1 MKKGLIKILLI
12 IVLVCAMAA
21 PAMAEKVLRWA
32 SQGDA
37 LTYDPM
43 SQNEGPT
50 ISASRQIY
58 ETLIIRNY
66 RQEKEPCL
74 ATSWKVLDP
83 KTWEFKLR
91 QGIKFHDGTP
101 FTAEDVVF
109 SFKRAM
115 SPTSEFKGYIPS
127 VVDVKAIDNSTV
139 HLMTSGP
146 NPIMPD
152 QVTNIFIMSKKWCEN
167 HNAVQPQN
175 FKEKQEMYTVR
186 NANGT
191 GPFKLELR
199 EPDIKTIVMKNP
211 TWWRLKENP
220 HNIDRIIYTPITN
233 AATRVAAL
241 LSGEVDFVLDPPF
254 QDLARI
260 SASPNLK
267 TQQISQIRTIFYGLD
282 QGSAEL
288 RSSNIKGKNPFK
300 DKRVR
305 QAINMAID
313 RSSIQKVVMR
323 GLSVPAAV
331 ITAPG
336 VHGYPQELDKKLPP
350 LDLEKAKRL
359 LAEAGYPNGF
369 EVAMDVPNDRYNND
383 EAIGQATVG
392 MLGKIG
398 IKVKLV
404 SQSKSLHF
412 PKISKRTSD
421 FYMLGWG
428 VPTLDSAYVF
438 SYLYQKDG
446 QWNAT
451 GYDNPRVNQLTKEIN
466 VETNLPKRDAM
477 IAEVWKIVNDDVVY
491 IPLHHQVIVWAMK
504 KNLELPI
511 DAQDAPQFRFGR
523 IQ

>member
-1 MKKGLIKILLI
+1 MKTIILALFILFFAFSPAQAENVIK
-12 IVLVCAMAA
+12 
-21 PAMAEKVLRWA
+21 WA

-37 LTYDPM
+37 LTFDPM

-50 ISASRQIY
+50 ITASRQTY
-58 ETLIIRNY
+58 ETLVIRDY
-66 RQEKEPCL
+66 KQQKEPCL

-91 QGIKFHDGTP
+91 QGVKFHDGTP

-127 VVDVKAIDNSTV
+127 VVDVKAVDNFTA
-139 HLMTSGP
+139 HLITSGP

-152 QVTNIFIMSKKWCEN
+152 QVTNIFIMSKKWCEK
-167 HNAVQPQN
+167 HNSVQPQN
-175 FKEKQEMYTVR
+175 FKGKQEMYTVR

-199 EPDIKTIVMKNP
+199 EPDIKTITVKNP
-211 TWWRLKENP
+211 DWWRLKENP
-220 HNIDRIIYTPITN
+220 HNIDRVIYTPIAN

-241 LSGEVDFVLDPPF
+241 LSGEIDFVLDPPF

-260 SASPNLK
+260 ASSPNLK
-267 TQQISQIRTIFYGLD
+267 TQQVSQIRTIFYGMD
-282 QGSAEL
+282 QGVAEL

-313 RSSIQKVVMR
+313 RVSIQRVVMR
-323 GLSVPAAV
+323 GLSAPAGV

-336 VHGYPQELDKKLPP
+336 VHGFPQELDKKQPP
-350 LDLEKAKRL
+350 LDLEKAKKL

-369 EVAMDVPNDRYNND
+369 EVALDVPNDRYNND

-404 SQSKSLHF
+404 AQSKSLHF
-412 PKISKRTSD
+412 PKITNKGSD

-451 GYDNPRVNQLTKEIN
+451 GYDNPQVNDLAKAIN
-466 VETNLPKRDAM
+466 VETNLPKRDEM
-477 IAEVWKIVNDDVVY
+477 IAEVWKIVNDDAVY

-511 DAQDAPQFRFGR
+511 DAQDSPQFRFGR

>member
-1 MKKGLIKILLI
+1 MKAFILALFTLFFAFSPAQAENVIK
-12 IVLVCAMAA
+12 
-21 PAMAEKVLRWA
+21 WA

-43 SQNEGPT
+43 SQNESPT

-58 ETLIIRNY
+58 DTLVGRGPML
-66 RQEKEPCL
+66 EKEPGL
-74 ATSWKVLDP
+74 ATSWKMLDA

-91 QGIKFHDGTP
+91 PGVLFHDGTP
-101 FTAEDVVF
+101 LTAEDVVF
-109 SFKRAM
+109 SIKRAM
-115 SPTSEFKGYIPS
+115 APTSEFKGYIPT
-127 VVDVKAIDNSTV
+127 VVDAKAPDSLTV
-139 HLMTSGP
+139 HLLTSGP

-152 QVTNIFIMSKKWCEN
+152 QMSNIFIMSKKWCEK
-167 HNAVQPQN
+167 HNAVQPQD
-175 FKEKQEMYTVR
+175 FKGKQEMYTVR
-186 NANGT
+186 NANGS

-199 EPDIKTIVMKNP
+199 EPDIKTILVKNP
-211 TWWRLKENP
+211 KWWGLSQNP
-220 HNIDRIIYTPITN
+220 HNVDRIIYTPIAN
-233 AATRVAAL
+233 AATRIAAL

-260 SASPNLK
+260 TSSGNLK

-282 QGSAEL
+282 VASAEL
-288 RSSNIKGKNPFK
+288 RSSNVKGKNPFQ

-313 RSSIQKVVMR
+313 LNAIQKVVMR
-323 GLSVPAAV
+323 GFSVPAGV

-336 VHGYPQELDKKLPP
+336 VHGFPKDLDKNRPP
-350 LDLEKAKRL
+350 YDPEKAKKL

-369 EVAMDVPNDRYNND
+369 EVALDVPNDRYNND

-438 SYLYQKDG
+438 SYLYHKKG

-451 GYDNPRVNQLTKEIN
+451 GYDNPKVNDLTDGIN
-466 VETNLPKRDAM
+466 VEMNQAKRDAM
-477 IAEVWKIVNDDVVY
+477 IAEAWKIVNDDLPY

-504 KNLELPI
+504 KNIEMPI
-511 DAQDAPQFRFGR
+511 APDDQPQFRWVK
-523 IQ
+523 IK